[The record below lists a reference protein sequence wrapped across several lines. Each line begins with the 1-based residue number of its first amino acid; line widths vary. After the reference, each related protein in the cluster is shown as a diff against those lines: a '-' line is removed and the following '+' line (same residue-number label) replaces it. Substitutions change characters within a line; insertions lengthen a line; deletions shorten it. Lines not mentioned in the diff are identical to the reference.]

1 MNKWLNWK
9 PECSNS
15 KLAEMEQ
22 DEFSQNKAKCFERIE
37 NQSVK
42 EASLYARKILFPVVH
57 IPDKDLRIV
66 YELYRTAVIEG
77 SALYQC
83 KDEEQAQQ
91 RVQHFNRFLPLDRW
105 ACVIRENELNIL
117 TTN

>member
-15 KLAEMEQ
+15 KLADMEQ
-22 DEFSQNKAKCFERIE
+22 DEFSQNEAMFYKNIK

-42 EASLYARKILFPVVH
+42 EASLNARKILFPDVH

-66 YELYRTAVIEG
+66 YELYRTAVVAG

-91 RVQHFNRFLPLDRW
+91 WVKHLNRNLPTDRW
-105 ACVIRENELNIL
+105 ACVIRENEINIL
-117 TTN
+117 TTS